1 MYYLAPYKNSEVFD
15 RWIEGLIKSGYKGNP
30 SNYYKI
36 IEENRL
42 SGNEIKE
49 LILNKRVSGKVSVI
63 LKKKGS
69 SKVFGLG
76 WSHSI
81 SDEGEFVY
89 HHPFGK
95 THKGKSWVDGDT
107 LCYQFESL
115 YDGIKYCAE
124 IYKNPEGTKDKL
136 SEYLSLADFNI
147 RSFSIAE

>member
-15 RWIEGLIKSGYKGNP
+15 RWIEGLIKCGYKGNP

-49 LILNKRVSGKVSVI
+49 LILNKKVSGK
-63 LKKKGS
+63 L
-69 SKVFGLG
+69 FGFL
-76 WSHSI
+76 WSRSRN
-81 SDEGEFVY
+81 DEGEIEY
-89 HHPFGK
+89 TYIDGG

>member
-15 RWIEGLIKSGYKGNP
+15 RSIEGLIKAGYKGNP
-30 SNYYKI
+30 SDYYKI

-49 LILNKRVSGKVSVI
+49 LILNKKVSGKA
-63 LKKKGS
+63 LG
-69 SKVFGLG
+69 FG
-76 WSHSI
+76 WSQSR
-81 SDEGEFVY
+81 SDKGDFEYTYFDGR
-89 HHPFGK
+89 

-124 IYKNPEGTKDKL
+124 VYKNPVGNKNGL
-136 SEYLSLADFNI
+136 SEYLSLTDFWLYP
-147 RSFSIAE
+147 FSIIE